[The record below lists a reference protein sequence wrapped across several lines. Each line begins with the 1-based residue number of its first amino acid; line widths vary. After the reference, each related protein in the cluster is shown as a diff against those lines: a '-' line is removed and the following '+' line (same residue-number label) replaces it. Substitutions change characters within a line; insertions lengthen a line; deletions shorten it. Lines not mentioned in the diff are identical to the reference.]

1 MAKKNVRVGDNVT
14 CLYAV
19 WSNDDQALFSPGMVG
34 TVIAIAP
41 KVVILKHADPRY
53 YDQCPD
59 FVVVEFSDLKGER
72 RICGLNFVNVH
83 VTERVGVK
91 KSKSAKVR

>member
-1 MAKKNVRVGDNVT
+1 MAKKNVRVGDKVT
-14 CLYAV
+14 CLYEV
-19 WSNDDQALFSPGMVG
+19 WSNDEQARFSPGTVG

-41 KVVILKHADPRY
+41 KVLILKYADPRY

-59 FVVVEFSDLKGER
+59 FVVVEFADRDGKR

-83 VTERVGVK
+83 VIERAGVK
-91 KSKSAKVR
+91 KGKSQKVR